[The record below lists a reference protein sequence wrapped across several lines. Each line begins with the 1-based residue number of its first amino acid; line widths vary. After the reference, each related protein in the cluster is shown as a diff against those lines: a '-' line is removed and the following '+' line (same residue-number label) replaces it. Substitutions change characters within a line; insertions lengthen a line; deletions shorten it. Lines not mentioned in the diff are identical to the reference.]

1 MLRHL
6 TGPAAFCAGVL
17 LGMTGTANTAMAEEF
32 STLTTRDSFVRLVEG
47 RELSR
52 FGIRLTVTPDGQI
65 VGRAFGTRVTGA
77 WNWNEGYFCRDLYF
91 GSEDLGFNCQV
102 VEVSGETLRF
112 TSDQGAGEFAD
123 LTLR

>member
-1 MLRHL
+1 M